1 MLSGNKS
8 ILIFNAPLEEVN
20 ILKENGLKVIEVSTE
35 MAEMKIS
42 DILNGL
48 RFETVT
54 NNIVDET
61 VILFNDFSDEE
72 ISQIIA
78 SIRQRFK
85 GGIFAVVTPTSIEW
99 KFNYL
104 VEHLIEER
112 ELYLKNQKG
121 R

>member
-1 MLSGNKS
+1 M
-8 ILIFNAPLEEVN
+8 
-20 ILKENGLKVIEVSTE
+20 T
-35 MAEMKIS
+35 EMKIS
-42 DILNGL
+42 DILDGL

-54 NNIVDET
+54 NNIIVDET

-85 GGIFAVVTPTSIEW
+85 GGIFAAVTPSSIEW
-99 KFNYL
+99 KFSYL

-112 ELYLKNQKG
+112 EWYLKNQKG

>member
-8 ILIFNAPLEEVN
+8 ILVFNAPLEEIN
-20 ILKENGLKVIEVSTE
+20 ILKENGLKVIEVSNE
-35 MAEMKIS
+35 MTEMKIS
-42 DILNGL
+42 DILDGL

-72 ISQIIA
+72 ISQNIA

-112 ELYLKNQKG
+112 EWYLKNQKG

>member
-1 MLSGNKS
+1 MLSRNKS

-20 ILKENGLKVIEVSTE
+20 ILKENGLKVIEVSNE
-35 MAEMKIS
+35 MIEMKIS
-42 DILNGL
+42 DILDGL

-61 VILFNDFSDEE
+61 VILFNDFLDEE

-85 GGIFAVVTPTSIEW
+85 GGIFAVVTPASIEW

-112 ELYLKNQKG
+112 EWYLKNQKG